1 MVEVYKKVLGC
12 GISMDPRDGGF
23 PVLLHLHHQTLQ
35 FFGEPPVPTVY
46 GYLES
51 NIPEFTYSGDLFYL
65 AVTEPPILQE
75 AAVTAPIAG

>member
-1 MVEVYKKVLGC
+1 MVEVLMWD
-12 GISMDPRDGGF
+12 I
-23 PVLLHLHHQTLQ
+23 
-35 FFGEPPVPTVY
+35 Y

-51 NIPEFTYSGDLFYL
+51 NIPECTYSGGFSRDLFYL